1 MTTPISK
8 AKGER
13 LTDQFVDAV
22 ETVGWHGDGRGGFG
36 LRLRV
41 QKSKHGHLCKSWVQ
55 RIKIGGKTYNRGL
68 GTYPV
73 VTLAEA
79 RAAAL
84 ENQRQIKYGSGH
96 ELVQAADRAKTP
108 TFKSLVPKVIELR
121 IVRSADAYKAQ
132 RQWENTIIE
141 NPPAVLDMPV
151 GEITV
156 ADVRAVVAPYIL
168 NHGNPT
174 SGDVRKAADLRQRMR
189 HLFAYAIV
197 EGYRTDNPID
207 GLDTTLPQPK
217 IEAPRQRS
225 AHYSAA
231 PKLYRAI
238 CDTTDRA
245 ESLRLLLRF
254 VMLTGSRASEGREL
268 VLSEIEQDKAL
279 WTLPAARAK
288 TGKEQKMPLSSETM
302 EVLYRAD
309 ELAGGIGVSFDDM
322 GLAFPN
328 NRGKSYST
336 EAMRNLVVDASGGE
350 VTTHGL
356 RSMFRTW
363 AAENRTDVPREIAEA
378 CLSHDT
384 RSEVEARYN
393 RADYIEAKRDLLQSW
408 ADFLTGEKSA

>member
-1 MTTPISK
+1 MTNQTSK

-22 ETVGWHGDGRGGFG
+22 ETVGWYGDGRGGFG

-41 QKSKHGHLCKSWVQ
+41 QKSKHGHVCKSWVQ
-55 RIKIGGKTYNRGL
+55 RSKIGGKTYNRGL
-68 GTYPV
+68 GTYPLV
-73 VTLAEA
+73 SLAEA
-79 RAAAL
+79 RALAL
-84 ENQRQIKYGSGH
+84 ENQRQIKYGGGH
-96 ELVQAADRAKTP
+96 ELAQSAERANTP
-108 TFKSLVPKVIELR
+108 TFKALVPKVIELR
-121 IVRSADAYKAQ
+121 IVRSNNASKAR
-132 RQWENTIIE
+132 RQWENTLLGH
-141 NPPAVLDMPV
+141 AAALVDMPV

-156 ADVRAVVAPYIL
+156 ADVRAVVKPYIL

-225 AHYSAA
+225 THYSAA

-238 CDTTDRA
+238 CAMTNRA

-254 VMLTGSRASEGREL
+254 VMLTGSRASEGSEL
-268 VLSEIEQDKAL
+268 VLSEIEEDKGL
-279 WTLPAARAK
+279 WTLPASRAK

-302 EVLYRAD
+302 NVLYRAD
-309 ELAGGIGVSFDDM
+309 ELAGGIGMDFDEM

-328 NRGKSYST
+328 NRGKAYST
-336 EAMRNLVVDASGGE
+336 EAMRNAIVDASSSE
-350 VTTHGL
+350 ATTHGL

-363 AAENRTDVPREIAEA
+363 AAEQRADVPREIAEA

-384 RSEVEARYN
+384 RSAVEARYN
-393 RADYIEAKRDLLQSW
+393 LADYIEAKRDLLQSW
-408 ADFLTGEKSA
+408 ADYLTS